1 MCAHHLFRN
10 GTKGRDTGG
19 SALGAPQRDFT
30 CICIMYKSI
39 DFELYCLSQ
48 IARFFSGK
56 APRLV
61 AMKVYDESEEVLQYL
76 A

>member
-1 MCAHHLFRN
+1 
-10 GTKGRDTGG
+10 
-19 SALGAPQRDFT
+19 
-30 CICIMYKSI
+30 MYKSI

-76 A
+76 AWSQAWRENPEEGVVLIRL